1 MTGKA
6 LAVLVVLASVSMDV
20 AVEAQQ
26 TGKVARVGFLTP
38 LAASDPRQASL
49 LDALHDELRTLG
61 YLEGRNLVIERRYA
75 ESRLERLPEL
85 AGELIRVPM
94 DLILT
99 VGSQASRAAKA
110 ATSSVPIVMV
120 GVADPV
126 EIGLVSSLARP
137 GGNVTGLA
145 FNTGQQI
152 YGKHLE
158 VLKEIVPGLSLVAVV
173 IDPRSPVYA
182 TNRRELDAAARSLG
196 LTLLIHEVREPADI
210 DRAFA
215 EMPAQRAAAVFA
227 VPNPFVYGQ
236 RRKILDLAARG
247 RLPGAYGFREF
258 ADDGG
263 LVYYGT
269 DLPAMWR
276 RAAVFTDKILK
287 GARPATLPVEQPSKF
302 ELVVNLRTARSL
314 GLALSPSLLSRADHV
329 IE

>member
-1 MTGKA
+1 MRGKA
-6 LAVLVVLASVSMDV
+6 FAVLLVVASVSIHV

-26 TGKVARVGFLTP
+26 TGKVARVGFLSP
-38 LAASDPRQASL
+38 LAAMSPGQTAL
-49 LDALHDELRTLG
+49 LDALRDELRTLG
-61 YLEGRNLVIERRYA
+61 YAEGRNLFLERKYA

-85 AGELIRVPM
+85 AGELVRAPV
-94 DLILT
+94 DLIVT
-99 VGSQASRAAKA
+99 VGSQASRAAKG

-126 EIGLVSSLARP
+126 EIGLVTSLARP

-152 YGKHLE
+152 YAKHLE
-158 VLKEIVPGLSLVAVV
+158 LLREIVPGLALVAVV
-173 IDPRSPVYA
+173 IDPRSPVYG
-182 TNRRELDAAARSLG
+182 TNRRELGAAASSLG
-196 LTLLIHEVREPADI
+196 LKLLIHEVREPVDVE
-210 DRAFA
+210 RAFA
-215 EMPAQRAAAVFA
+215 EMPGQRAGAVFV

-236 RRKILDLAARG
+236 RRQILDLAARQ

-276 RAAVFTDKILK
+276 RAAVFVDKILK
-287 GARPATLPVEQPSKF
+287 GTRPAALPVEQPTKF
-302 ELVVNLRTARSL
+302 ELVLNLRTARSL
-314 GLALSPSLLSRADHV
+314 GLALPPGLLSRADHV